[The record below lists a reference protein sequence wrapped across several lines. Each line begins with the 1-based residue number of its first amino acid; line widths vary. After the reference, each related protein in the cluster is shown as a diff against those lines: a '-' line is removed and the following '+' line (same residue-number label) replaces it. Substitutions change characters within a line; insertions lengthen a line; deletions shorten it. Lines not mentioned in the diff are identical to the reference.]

1 MLQDY
6 ADLMK
11 HEPDYADKAAKVS
24 ALYRDPVQLIEQL
37 TLNKVGQG
45 RRVAFH
51 APCTLVNALK
61 LEGRVE
67 KVLKQAGFEVLPG
80 MQSSQCCGSAGTYSL
95 LQPTLARQLRDRK
108 LDQLQQ
114 PQPELIATANIGCLV
129 HLNTASEIPVV
140 HWLSLLEA
148 E

>member
-1 MLQDY
+1 
-6 ADLMK
+6 
-11 HEPDYADKAAKVS
+11 
-24 ALYRDPVQLIEQL
+24 
-37 TLNKVGQG
+37 
-45 RRVAFH
+45 
-51 APCTLVNALK
+51 
-61 LEGRVE
+61 
-67 KVLKQAGFEVLPG
+67 